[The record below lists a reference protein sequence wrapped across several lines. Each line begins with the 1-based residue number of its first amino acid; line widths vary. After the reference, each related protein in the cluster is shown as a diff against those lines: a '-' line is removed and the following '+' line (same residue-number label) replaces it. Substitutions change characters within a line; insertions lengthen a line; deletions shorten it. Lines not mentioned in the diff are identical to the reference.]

1 MKQPDFLSVPGYYAM
16 IAILLTVVSLAACSK
31 PYSEAQLRQDIAQ
44 KLMIDIRYFCNDG
57 TDAESCRTPVTALP
71 EEIGEL
77 IAEHSIGGV
86 ILFRENLHSIEQ
98 IIRLNHQLQ
107 QAAQQSTA
115 KQPLFIGID
124 QEGGRVFRTPREHT
138 TAFTGNMA
146 IGATYA
152 SHGVHFAE
160 QSGAIIGAEL
170 NALGIN
176 LNFAPTV
183 DVNNNPANPV
193 INVRSYS
200 EDPRLV
206 AELGLAQ
213 LMGMQQQGILA
224 TLKHFPGHGDTHV
237 DSHLGLPKVS
247 HDRARIDAIELL
259 PFRHSIA
266 HGDPAMIMTAHIQYP
281 ALDSSQLMDMN
292 GDSQYRPAT
301 LSRAILTDLLRNDMG
316 FAGLIITDALDM
328 AGISHFFSPEQALIE
343 TFKAGTDVALMP
355 IRLHHPDELDGLA
368 DLIDAVVDAVQRGEL
383 SAAEISQSADRIRQ
397 YKQHYQ
403 LADSIPTD
411 IGQSITKAHTILGN
425 EQHRLVEQQLAEA
438 AITLVRGDNIPL
450 DDHINN
456 LLLVMP
462 ERSGCMALQHELANA
477 RLSLTTHCLS
487 MDDYHANEFTAHLQS
502 AEKVLVGSI
511 VPAASLVEFGG
522 MYDQQQTSGERLNP
536 QQQQQLLPQL
546 IAQAKASEHQ
556 VVFVSLR
563 TPYDITSLARGADT
577 VLAVYG
583 YNTHLEQNGRE
594 EVVTGPAFAALARVL
609 TGQVRPKGSLPVRLD

>member
-1 MKQPDFLSVPGYYAM
+1 MKQAT
-16 IAILLTVVSLAACSK
+16 ILRFSFSLAFAAMLIPMGLLSACSK
-31 PYSEAQLRQDIAQ
+31 PYSEAQLREDIAQ
-44 KLMIDIRYFCNDG
+44 KLMIDIRYFCDDG
-57 TDAESCRTPVTALP
+57 TEANSCRTPVTVLP
-71 EEIGEL
+71 EEISHL
-77 IAEHSIGGV
+77 ISEYAIGGV
-86 ILFRENLHSIEQ
+86 ILFRENLVSIDQ
-98 IIRLNHQLQ
+98 IIQLNHQLQ
-107 QAAQQSTA
+107 LAAQHSQA

-152 SHGVHFAE
+152 THGVHFAE
-160 QSGAIIGAEL
+160 QSGAILGAEL
-170 NALGIN
+170 KALGIN

-213 LMGMQQQGILA
+213 LVGMQQQGVLA

-237 DSHLGLPKVS
+237 DSHLGLPKVN

-259 PFRHSIA
+259 PFRHSIT

-343 TFKAGTDVALMP
+343 TFKAGTDIALMP

-368 DLIDAVVDAVQRGEL
+368 NLIDAVVDAVQRGEL
-383 SAAEISQSADRIRQ
+383 SAPEISQSADRIRQ

-403 LADSIPTD
+403 LADSIPANID
-411 IGQSITKAHTILGN
+411 QSIAAAHTLLGN

-438 AITLVRGDNIPL
+438 AITLVRGDKLPL
-450 DDHINN
+450 DAAITN

-477 RLSLTTHCLS
+477 RPSLTTHCLS
-487 MDDYHANEFTAHLQS
+487 MDDYHTNEFASHLQS
-502 AEKVLVGSI
+502 ADKVLVGSI

-546 IAQAKASEHQ
+546 IAQAKASGHQ
-556 VVFVSLR
+556 VIFVSLR
-563 TPYDITSLARGADT
+563 TPYDITSLAQEADT

-583 YNTHLEQNGRE
+583 YNTHLEQNARE
-594 EVVTGPAFAALARVL
+594 QVVTGPAFAALARVL
-609 TGQVRPKGSLPVRLD
+609 TGLAQPAGTLPVSLD